1 VIAPMPAVFS
11 GPKRLGLEEVHTAA
25 NRSVLCPH
33 QGLVAKASPARNPA
47 SRFGYEGPGGPIS
60 VGATRSTLVAL
71 SDIAPSIQRA
81 QPAPAIAPQAQRTF
95 DVVPLRMYKVL
106 FQHIRQRADGTP
118 RSANS
123 CAFLNGPGPYVV
135 FARLLYLKRLFDF

>member
-1 VIAPMPAVFS
+1 MIAPMPAVFS

-60 VGATRSTLVAL
+60 AGATRSTLVA
-71 SDIAPSIQRA
+71 
-81 QPAPAIAPQAQRTF
+81 
-95 DVVPLRMYKVL
+95 
-106 FQHIRQRADGTP
+106 
-118 RSANS
+118 
-123 CAFLNGPGPYVV
+123 
-135 FARLLYLKRLFDF
+135 